1 MTGCL
6 VIKRFLLNLSI
17 IFCSQL
23 HVYQDTVENTVKVY
37 VAQIFAET
45 QFIIQIILE
54 KFSVDI
60 FAISIKFSTRS
71 SFHKC

>member
-60 FAISIKFSTRS
+60 FVISIKFSTRS